1 MRCRLLVICILTFT
15 YASAQVNL
23 LNKDMFRSRVGMI
36 DEFMTRFNLE
46 EYSPLV
52 NTNDANKNRMNIYS
66 LYNIELMSSS
76 QELIN
81 LGIEFADSVL
91 KNNIKLAYSDSNWV
105 AKATCVGTL
114 SKKEVNFVLYLGVQP
129 RGTDMYKW
137 VIKAA
142 EGEFLTLKTKS
153 SNSDLMIGPD
163 NHEINF
169 MTLSDIT
176 ISPNNKNIIAF
187 SHNDYV
193 VEPLTVFNTLVYQG
207 LLRIDSVSDLVF
219 IFDQVPGFQFE
230 VKYVNNESSNAGWL
244 INRIIRLV

>member
-1 MRCRLLVICILTFT
+1 MRCRFLIIFLLTFA

-36 DEFMTRFNLE
+36 DEFMSRFNMDTF
-46 EYSPLV
+46 SPTV
-52 NTNDANKNRMNIYS
+52 NIKDEDMNRMNLYS
-66 LYNIELMSSS
+66 LYNIERMSSS

-169 MTLSDIT
+169 MSLNDIT
-176 ISPNNKNIIAF
+176 SSPNNKNITAF
-187 SHNDYV
+187 SYNDYD

-207 LLRIDSVSDLVF
+207 LLKIESVSDLIF
-219 IFDQVPGFQFE
+219 IFYQVPGFQFE
-230 VKYVNNESSNAGWL
+230 VQYVNNESSNAGWL
-244 INRIIRLV
+244 INSIKKY